1 MINTIKNW
9 QLRKAISSHK
19 NYNKRNASI
28 EKNEGKRILLI
39 STEEYKSTV
48 DRLASTLRNQAR
60 NVDVLYFSESGVEST
75 EGNIYSKK
83 NLKWSGIPSHEHID
97 LILSR
102 KYDIMYYLK
111 YDIASH
117 DRYMLELVR
126 SRFNIGPNIENSERY
141 MDLIIDQSTPD
152 LDDLIFLI
160 KKQLGILSR
169 RYEQ

>member
-1 MINTIKNW
+1 MITTIKNW

-19 NYNKRNASI
+19 NYNKRNTSI

-39 STEEYKSTV
+39 SIEEYKATV
-48 DRLASTLRNQAR
+48 DRLASALRKEAR
-60 NVDVLYFSESGVEST
+60 NVDLLYFSQSGVEST

-83 NLKWSGIPSHEHID
+83 NLKWSGIPSHEHIE

-111 YDIASH
+111 YEITSH

-126 SRFNIGPNIENSERY
+126 SRFNIGPNISNAERY
-141 MDLIIDQSTPD
+141 LDLIIDQNDQD
-152 LDDLIFLI
+152 LDDLIYSI
-160 KKQLGILSR
+160 RKQLSILSK
-169 RYEQ
+169 RYEH